1 MEVGRV
7 IIIVYLLS
15 NSGNAPGMVLCT
27 HDLTSRL
34 PMAK

>member
-1 MEVGRV
+1 MEVGGV
-7 IIIVYLLS
+7 IIIVYLLN
-15 NSGNAPGMVLCT
+15 NSGNVPGMVLCT